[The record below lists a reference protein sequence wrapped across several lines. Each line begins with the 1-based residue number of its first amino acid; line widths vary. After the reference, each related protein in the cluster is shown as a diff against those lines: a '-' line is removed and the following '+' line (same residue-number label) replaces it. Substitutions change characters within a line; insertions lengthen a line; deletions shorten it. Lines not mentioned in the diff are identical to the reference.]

1 MNKKIILIF
10 VIFLIIITCISTM
23 SFAEEI
29 EGLGELNNYKGTGS
43 DTKAFQDK
51 ADIVVGVI
59 RNVGVVLSVII
70 LIILGIKYMIGSVE
84 ERADYKKSMIPYL
97 VGAFILFTG
106 SIIPQIIY
114 DFTTNF

>member
-1 MNKKIILIF
+1 
-10 VIFLIIITCISTM
+10 M

-29 EGLGELNNYKGTGS
+29 DGLGDLNNYRGTGS

-59 RNVGVVLSVII
+59 RNVGVVLSVVI
-70 LIILGIKYMIGSVE
+70 LIILGIKYMLGSVE
-84 ERADYKKSMIPYL
+84 EKADYKKSMLPYL
-97 VGAFILFTG
+97 IGVVILFTG
-106 SIIPQIIY
+106 SLIPQIIY